1 MANNPFLE
9 EFVASC
15 PGNLQRRLADTFDS
29 LLPLT
34 DDEAAAHLKVT
45 LDAILQ
51 ERIDATGQD

>member
-9 EFVASC
+9 EFAASC
-15 PGNLQRRLADTFDS
+15 PGNLQRRLADAFDG
-29 LLPLT
+29 LLALA
-34 DDEAAAHLKVT
+34 DDEAAAQLKVT

>member
-9 EFVASC
+9 EFAVSC
-15 PGNLQRRLADTFDS
+15 PGNLQRRLADAFDG
-29 LLPLT
+29 LLRLA
-34 DDEAAAHLKVT
+34 DDEAAAQLKVT